1 MDADQQCEGLLE
13 YTPDSS
19 GLLEDT
25 KKGFYYMTDLILW
38 VFKKKKT
45 I

>member
-1 MDADQQCEGLLE
+1 MDADQHCEGLSE

-25 KKGFYYMTDLILW
+25 KKGFYEMTDLILW
-38 VFKKKKT
+38 GFFLNN
-45 I
+45 